1 MMLTGTVVN
10 YYTHCKRQCW
20 LFYHNL
26 NLEDNSEDVRVGRVM
41 HELKKSDDKEEI
53 ALDGIKLDKITGE
66 YVTEI
71 KKSDADIAAA
81 MAQLEYY
88 LIVLNDKGII
98 RKGRLECLEKNK
110 QNKNIHTLTFS
121 EEIIDERKVQYRQI
135 EEFLS
140 TDTPPSPVFKPGCK
154 KCAYF
159 EYCFI

>member
-1 MMLTGTVVN
+1 MLTGTVVN

-26 NLEDNSEDVRVGRVM
+26 NLEDNSEDVRIGRVL
-41 HELKKSDDKEEI
+41 HELKRQNKEEV
-53 ALDGIKLDKITGE
+53 ALDGIKLDKLTAE

-71 KKSDADIAAA
+71 KKSDADLAAA

-88 LIVLNDKGII
+88 LIVLYDKGIV

-110 QNKNIHTLTFS
+110 QSKSVHTLALT
-121 EEIIDERKVQYRQI
+121 EEEMGERKEQYRRI

-140 TDTPPSPVFKPGCK
+140 ADAPPAPVLKPICK
-154 KCAYF
+154 KCAYYS
-159 EYCFI
+159 YCFI